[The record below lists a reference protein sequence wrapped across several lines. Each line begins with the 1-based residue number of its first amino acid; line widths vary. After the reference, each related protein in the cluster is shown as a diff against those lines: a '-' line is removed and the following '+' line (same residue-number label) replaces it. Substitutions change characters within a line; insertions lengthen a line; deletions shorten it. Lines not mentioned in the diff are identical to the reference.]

1 MMIKI
6 KIYVLKVQKVL
17 DLQLIPIFLNY
28 NTYKKF
34 QSFETLTFILKKSTL

>member
-17 DLQLIPIFLNY
+17 DLQLIPIF
-28 NTYKKF
+28 
-34 QSFETLTFILKKSTL
+34 FEIIILIKNFNRSRR